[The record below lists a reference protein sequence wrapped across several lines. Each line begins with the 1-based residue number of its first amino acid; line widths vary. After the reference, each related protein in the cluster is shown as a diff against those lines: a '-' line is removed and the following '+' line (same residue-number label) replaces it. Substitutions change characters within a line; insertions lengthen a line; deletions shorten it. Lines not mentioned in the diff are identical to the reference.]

1 MYCHD
6 LFQDVTV
13 LKNAKNRSESLQT
26 LASQQ
31 YNAPC
36 NFSCRLR
43 MPQSYKAPQIQRLST
58 DSRALCEKW
67 TPRLGAGLFQ
77 GDLGW
82 WNTMKI
88 WNTMKRVFKHV
99 VTCCQLNM
107 DSLRLEPLCGPCL
120 VSRCNLSCK
129 APFTSGVSWFL
140 FTSRLSGLQWSLT
153 LIIPFFHL
161 SLVKSTWIV
170 ANSQKFW
177 FAAFRTAWWSEHSLH
192 QRLASVQNLQAKIY
206 ETGT

>member
-1 MYCHD
+1 MASHVANAYKNVPIHTDWRTTFSLIVPNTSITVKKNQDLDVMYCHD
-6 LFQDVTV
+6 LCQDVTV
-13 LKNAKNRSESLQT
+13 LKNAKDRSESLQT

-31 YNAPC
+31 CNSP

-88 WNTMKRVFKHV
+88 LNAMKRVFKHV

-107 DSLRLEPLCGPCL
+107 ESLGLEPLCGPCL

-129 APFTSGVSWFL
+129 APFTSGGVVSHDFCL
-140 FTSRLSGLQWSLT
+140 PLV
-153 LIIPFFHL
+153 FHFYNGP
-161 SLVKSTWIV
+161 WP
-170 ANSQKFW
+170 W
-177 FAAFRTAWWSEHSLH
+177 
-192 QRLASVQNLQAKIY
+192 
-206 ETGT
+206 